1 MGASILRAFREGWAQ
16 VRSHRAAAGAP
27 LIFIALCRR
36 RFLARRH
43 KHVKDLFVQHLGEPL
58 GVLDLRASKQAKS
71 KRYFPQHRNG
81 VAVKLYSNE
90 RRSIFRLLNC
100 KTAGATV
107 GFLFRHIAQYR
118 TEPVTNPE
126 VRATRNYF
134 RPRVVYDYSVDG
146 TDPRTTEQVV
156 PRRSVRKFAASR
168 AGEQLWRHLTAFR
181 DPAFEALA
189 ALRAHKL
196 RSALTLLG
204 VTLSVSV
211 LILVVSII
219 TGANLYIA
227 QRVANLGSNVFLVV
241 RLPIITNQQD
251 LLKAMRRNRYV
262 TWEDF
267 EALRDGMRLP
277 RAVGLETRTDGKVRL
292 GTQALDD
299 INIRGVTANIA
310 GMDVEEVE
318 SGRYITDADNEGRA
332 EVTFIGQ
339 QIAGKLFPAV
349 DPIGKTIYVDG
360 RGFLVV
366 GVARPIGTA
375 FGQSKDNFVYI
386 PIRTFLKHYGE
397 HGQELDMAINIQAR
411 GPEWMRE
418 TEDEARTMMRG
429 RRHLDPM
436 ADDNFG
442 ILASDTIMGLWKSL
456 TGAVAKTMIGVVSVF
471 LVIGGVVIMNVMLAS
486 VTERTREIGV
496 RKSLG
501 ARRRDILMQ
510 FLVESAVMAA
520 VGGAIGIAIAY
531 LLSTLV
537 RVLTPVP
544 SQVPVGAVILSLAVS
559 TAVGLFF
566 GLYPAHRAA
575 QLDPIEALRFE
586 T

>member
-1 MGASILRAFREGWAQ
+1 M
-16 VRSHRAAAGAP
+16 
-27 LIFIALCRR
+27 
-36 RFLARRH
+36 
-43 KHVKDLFVQHLGEPL
+43 
-58 GVLDLRASKQAKS
+58 
-71 KRYFPQHRNG
+71 
-81 VAVKLYSNE
+81 
-90 RRSIFRLLNC
+90 
-100 KTAGATV
+100 
-107 GFLFRHIAQYR
+107 
-118 TEPVTNPE
+118 
-126 VRATRNYF
+126 
-134 RPRVVYDYSVDG
+134 
-146 TDPRTTEQVV
+146 
-156 PRRSVRKFAASR
+156 
-168 AGEQLWRHLTAFR
+168 AFR
-181 DPAFEALA
+181 DPAVEALA

-219 TGANLYIA
+219 TGANLYIEH
-227 QRVANLGSNVFLVV
+227 RVANLGSNVFLVL
-241 RLPIITNQQD
+241 RFPIITNQQD
-251 LLKAMRRNRYV
+251 FLKAMRRNRNV

-267 EALRDGMRLP
+267 QALHDGMKLP
-277 RAVGLETRTDGKVRL
+277 REVGLETRTNGKVRL
-292 GTQALDD
+292 GSEALND

-310 GMDVEEVE
+310 DMDVEEPE
-318 SGRYITDADNEGRA
+318 TGRYITDADNEGRV

-339 QIAGKLFPAV
+339 EVAGKLFPSV
-349 DPIGKTIYVDG
+349 DPIGKTIYIDG
-360 RGFLVV
+360 RAFQVV
-366 GVARPIGTA
+366 GVAKPIGTV
-375 FGQSKDNFVYI
+375 FGQSQDNFAYI
-386 PIRTFLKHYGE
+386 PIRTFLKRYGE
-397 HGQELDMAINIQAR
+397 HGQSLDLAINIQAR
-411 GPEWMRE
+411 GPEWMQQ

-429 RRHLDPM
+429 RRHLDPN

-442 ILASDTIMGLWKSL
+442 ILASDTIMGLWKNL
-456 TGAVAKTMIGVVSVF
+456 TGAIAATMVGVVSVF

-520 VGGAIGIAIAY
+520 VGGATGIIIAY

-544 SQVPVGAVILSLAVS
+544 SQVPIGAVILALAVS
-559 TAVGLFF
+559 TTVGLFF
-566 GLYPAHRAA
+566 GLYPAHRAS

>member
-1 MGASILRAFREGWAQ
+1 LSSQ
-16 VRSHRAAAGAP
+16 
-27 LIFIALCRR
+27 
-36 RFLARRH
+36 
-43 KHVKDLFVQHLGEPL
+43 LGH
-58 GVLDLRASKQAKS
+58 Q
-71 KRYFPQHRNG
+71 
-81 VAVKLYSNE
+81 
-90 RRSIFRLLNC
+90 
-100 KTAGATV
+100 
-107 GFLFRHIAQYR
+107 
-118 TEPVTNPE
+118 
-126 VRATRNYF
+126 RNYF
-134 RPRVVYDYSVDG
+134 RPPVVYDYSVDR
-146 TDPRTTEQVV
+146 TDPTATEQVL

-168 AGEQLWRHLTAFR
+168 VGEQLWRHLTVFR

-241 RLPIITNQQD
+241 RFPIITNQQD
-251 LLKAMRRNRYV
+251 FFKAMRRNRYV
-262 TWEDF
+262 TWEDY

-277 RAVGLETRTDGKVRL
+277 RAVGLETRTNGKVRL

-310 GMDVEEVE
+310 DMDVEEVE
-318 SGRYITDADNEGRA
+318 TGRYITDADNEGRA

-339 QIAGKLFPAV
+339 QVAGKLFPTV

-366 GVARPIGTA
+366 GVAKAIGTV
-375 FGQSKDNFVYI
+375 FGQSQDNFVYI

-397 HGQELDMAINIQAR
+397 HGQGLNMAINIQGR
-411 GPEWMRE
+411 GPAWMRE

-442 ILASDTIMGLWKSL
+442 ILASDTIMGLWNSL
-456 TGAVAKTMIGVVSVF
+456 TGAIAKTMVGVVSVF

-544 SQVPVGAVILSLAVS
+544 SQVPIGAVLLSLAVS
-559 TAVGLFF
+559 TTVGLFF